1 VNPRLDSVHWNTKD
15 EPLKVRWP
23 GGHSPSKSHPTEAIT
38 LAHDTLL
45 RRIELRLPEDDGSPR
60 VFPFSVAALQGLDAL
75 ELDGSVCCFVGEN
88 GSGKSTLMEAL
99 AIATGLPTVG
109 SVSASRDRSL
119 QAQARL
125 AKCLKLVWSSRSRR
139 GFFLRAED
147 FFGFARRLV
156 EMRAE
161 FKEDLEAID
170 KDYQDRSEYARML
183 AGGPVNRSLG
193 EMEGRYGE
201 NLDANSHGESFLKLF
216 QSRLVP
222 GGLYL
227 LDEPEAALS
236 PQSQLAFLAMIKDS
250 VDDGSQF
257 LIATHSPI
265 LMAIP
270 GATIYSFD
278 QRPVGNVGFEELEH
292 VNLMRDFLAQPER
305 FLRHLWTDDD

>member
-1 VNPRLDSVHWNTKD
+1 M
-15 EPLKVRWP
+15 
-23 GGHSPSKSHPTEAIT
+23 
-38 LAHDTLL
+38 
-45 RRIELRLPEDDGSPR
+45 
-60 VFPFSVAALQGLDAL
+60 FPFSVAALQGLDT
-75 ELDGSVCCFVGEN
+75 LDCDGTVCCFVGEN

-119 QAQARL
+119 EAQARL
-125 AKCLKLVWSSRSRR
+125 ARCLKVVWNRR

-147 FFGFARRLV
+147 LFGFARRLV

-161 FKEDLEAID
+161 FKDDLQKID
-170 KDYQDRSEYARML
+170 KNYQDRSEYARML
-183 AGGPVNRSLG
+183 ARGPANRSLG

-201 NLDANSHGESFLKLF
+201 NLDAHSHGESFLRLF

-257 LIATHSPI
+257 VIATHSPI

-270 GATIYSFD
+270 EATIFSFD
-278 QRPVGNVGFEELEH
+278 HRPVSTVQFEDLEH
-292 VNLMRDFLAQPER
+292 VNLMRGFLARPEK

>member
-1 VNPRLDSVHWNTKD
+1 MREASQGT
-15 EPLKVRWP
+15 PLAHQMA
-23 GGHSPSKSHPTEAIT
+23 GT
-38 LAHDTLL
+38 LAL
-45 RRIELRLPEDDGSPR
+45 RRVELQLPEDDGSPR
-60 VFPFSVAALQGLDAL
+60 AFPFSVSALQGLDAL
-75 ELDGSVCCFVGEN
+75 DFGGPVCCFVGEN

-109 SVSASRDRSL
+109 TVSASRDRSL
-119 QAQARL
+119 EAQGRL
-125 AKCLKLVWSSRSRR
+125 AQCLKLVWNRRTHR

-156 EMRAE
+156 EMRVDFE
-161 FKEDLEAID
+161 EELQEID
-170 KDYQDRSEYARML
+170 ETYRERSELARTL
-183 AGGPVNRSLG
+183 AKGPANRSLG
-193 EMEGRYGE
+193 EMEGRYGRD
-201 NLDANSHGESFLKLF
+201 LDANSHGESFLKLF

-236 PQSQLAFLAMIKDS
+236 PQSQLAFLAMIKDG
-250 VDDGSQF
+250 VDGGGQF

-278 QRPVGNVGFEELEH
+278 GRPVEAMQFEDLEH
-292 VNLMRDFLAQPER
+292 VALMREFLAAPER
-305 FLRHLWTDDD
+305 FLRHLWTEGD

>member
-1 VNPRLDSVHWNTKD
+1 M
-15 EPLKVRWP
+15 
-23 GGHSPSKSHPTEAIT
+23 
-38 LAHDTLL
+38 
-45 RRIELRLPEDDGSPR
+45 
-60 VFPFSVAALQGLDAL
+60 AALQGLEAFD
-75 ELDGSVCCFVGEN
+75 LDGPVCCFVGEN

-109 SVSASRDRSL
+109 AVSASRDRSL
-119 QAQARL
+119 EAQGRL
-125 AKCLKLVWSSRSRR
+125 ARCLKLVWSRRSHR

-161 FKEDLEAID
+161 FQEELREID
-170 KDYQDRSEYARML
+170 TKYQDRSELARML
-183 AGGPVNRSLG
+183 AKGPAKRSLG

-201 NLDANSHGESFLKLF
+201 DLDANSHGESFLKLF

-250 VDDGSQF
+250 VDEGSQF

-270 GATIYSFD
+270 GATIFSFD
-278 QRPVGNVGFEELEH
+278 HRPVAAVEFEDLEH
-292 VNLMRDFLAQPER
+292 VNLMRDFLARPER
-305 FLRHLWTDDD
+305 FLRHLWADDD

>member
-1 VNPRLDSVHWNTKD
+1 M
-15 EPLKVRWP
+15 
-23 GGHSPSKSHPTEAIT
+23 
-38 LAHDTLL
+38 HDVPL
-45 RRIELRLPEDDGSPR
+45 RRIDLRLPEDDGNPR
-60 VFPFSVAALQGLDAL
+60 VFPFSVDALQGLDAL
-75 ELDGSVCCFVGEN
+75 DLDGPVCCFVGEN

-119 QAQARL
+119 EAQARL
-125 AKCLKLVWSSRSRR
+125 ARCLKLVWNRRSRR

-161 FKEDLEAID
+161 FKDDLREID
-170 KDYQDRSEYARML
+170 KNYRDRSEYARML
-183 AGGPVNRSLG
+183 ARGPANRSLG

-270 GATIYSFD
+270 GATLFSFD
-278 QRPVGNVGFEELEH
+278 QRPVCTVTFEDLEH

-305 FLRHLWTDDD
+305 FLRHLWTDGD

>member
-1 VNPRLDSVHWNTKD
+1 MSFPRLDGQGPPRLPCRPHSGAFTLSHQI
-15 EPLKVRWP
+15 PLRKV
-23 GGHSPSKSHPTEAIT
+23 EV
-38 LAHDTLL
+38 
-45 RRIELRLPEDDGSPR
+45 RLPEGDGRPSQ
-60 VFPFSVAALQGLDAL
+60 FPFSVSALQGLEGL
-75 ELDGSVCCFVGEN
+75 EFGGPVCCFVGEN

-109 SVSASRDRSL
+109 TVAASRDRSL
-119 QAQARL
+119 EAQRRL
-125 AKCLKLVWSSRSRR
+125 ARCLKLVWDRRAHR

-161 FKEDLEAID
+161 FQKDLEQID
-170 KDYQDRSEYARML
+170 ETYRDRSALARML
-183 AGGPVNRSLG
+183 AKGPANRSLG
-193 EMEGRYGE
+193 EMESRYGQD
-201 NLDANSHGESFLKLF
+201 LDANSHGESFLQLF

-222 GGLYL
+222 AGLYL

-278 QRPVGNVGFEELEH
+278 ERPVSTVEFEDLEH
-292 VNLMRDFLAQPER
+292 VNLMRDFLARPER
-305 FLRHLWTDDD
+305 FLRHLWTEGD

>member
-1 VNPRLDSVHWNTKD
+1 MSSQIP
-15 EPLKVRWP
+15 
-23 GGHSPSKSHPTEAIT
+23 
-38 LAHDTLL
+38 L
-45 RRIELRLPEDDGSPR
+45 RRVEFRLPEDDGSPR
-60 VFPFSVAALQGLDAL
+60 VFPFSVSALQGLDAL
-75 ELDGSVCCFVGEN
+75 DFGGPVCCFVGEN

-109 SVSASRDRSL
+109 TVSASRDRSL
-119 QAQARL
+119 EAQGRL
-125 AKCLKLVWSSRSRR
+125 ARCLKLVWNRRTHR

-147 FFGFARRLV
+147 FFGFARRLG

-161 FKEDLEAID
+161 FQDELKEID
-170 KDYQDRSEYARML
+170 ETYRDRSALARTL
-183 AGGPVNRSLG
+183 AKLPANRSVG
-193 EMEGRYGE
+193 EMESRYGE
-201 NLDANSHGESFLKLF
+201 DLDANSHGESFLKLF

-236 PQSQLAFLAMIKDS
+236 PQSQLAFLTMIKDS

-278 QRPVGNVGFEELEH
+278 QRPVGAMEFEDLEH
-292 VNLMRDFLAQPER
+292 VSLMRDFLAQPER
-305 FLRHLWTDDD
+305 FLRHLWSDGD

>member
-1 VNPRLDSVHWNTKD
+1 MTRRPIAQRPDSTQ
-15 EPLKVRWP
+15 
-23 GGHSPSKSHPTEAIT
+23 
-38 LAHDTLL
+38 L
-45 RRIELRLPEDDGSPR
+45 RRPPNHSAEELTLSDQIPLRRVEFRLPEDDGSPR
-60 VFPFSVAALQGLDAL
+60 VFPFSVSALQGLDAL
-75 ELDGSVCCFVGEN
+75 DFDGPVCCFVGEN
-88 GSGKSTLMEAL
+88 GSGKSTLLEAL

-109 SVSASRDRSL
+109 AVSASRDRSL
-119 QAQARL
+119 EAQGRL
-125 AKCLKLVWSSRSRR
+125 ARCLKLIWNRRAHR

-161 FKEDLEAID
+161 FQEDLEEID
-170 KDYQDRSEYARML
+170 ETYQDRSVLARTL
-183 AGGPVNRSLG
+183 AKMPANRSLG
-193 EMEGRYGE
+193 EMEGRYGKD
-201 NLDANSHGESFLKLF
+201 LDANSHGESFLKLF

-222 GGLYL
+222 AGLYL

-236 PQSQLAFLAMIKDS
+236 PQSQLAFLAMIKES

-278 QRPVGNVGFEELEH
+278 ERPVGAMAFDDLEH
-292 VNLMRDFLAQPER
+292 VNLMRDFLAKPER
-305 FLRHLWTDDD
+305 FLRHLWTDGD